1 MIIDELLAFAS
12 SRMNV
17 VPFDVLVK
25 LMSNFYTDEVVEA
38 SKQVLFETAFSNR
51 NAEPPHQYSHKRRG
65 QDKKSK
71 NIQDIISV
79 FLELPPH
86 VTPSYV
92 AKDLSNLPP
101 LNMNCFDVSALVK
114 DIEALKLHVAV
125 LHESH
130 RVLLKAQLTS
140 RPGESISSQPEI
152 RPELAARS
160 PECGPEPQ
168 PPEHQTELETQPH
181 TEPEMQQL
189 TVPETQPQTEPETHS
204 RADSVSATQH
214 TTLSLSDE
222 SVDIDSDTSED
233 GGDLRR
239 LAAIQFSKP
248 ARKRCGRQHHTEQ
261 QTVPTE
267 QPRRFNPPSQRYRY
281 SEVVKRGGNSRRPV
295 GKLPL
300 KRGTEPIAR
309 TRDTSTI
316 NASAKPPRRT
326 NANPTDNRYAAPIIG
341 RGRSSKILAAK
352 KSTSTAKGTT
362 ENRQVG
368 LFVTRLATKT
378 RAADVAA
385 HVSLETGLTVKCEP
399 IKTKY
404 DGYRSFYVKLSP
416 HDQHMLLNANL
427 WPKGVLVKAYRE

>member
-1 MIIDELLAFAS
+1 M
-12 SRMNV
+12 
-17 VPFDVLVK
+17 K
-25 LMSNFYTDEVVEA
+25 
-38 SKQVLFETAFSNR
+38 
-51 NAEPPHQYSHKRRG
+51 
-65 QDKKSK
+65 
-71 NIQDIISV
+71 
-79 FLELPPH
+79 
-86 VTPSYV
+86 
-92 AKDLSNLPP
+92 
-101 LNMNCFDVSALVK
+101 CFDVSALVK

-140 RPGESISSQPEI
+140 RPGESISSQPET

-233 GGDLRR
+233 DGDLRR

-248 ARKRCGRQHHTEQ
+248 ARKRCGRQNHTDR

-281 SEVVKRGGNSRRPV
+281 SEVVKRGGNYRRPV

-300 KRGTEPIAR
+300 KRSTEPIAR
-309 TRDTSTI
+309 MRDTSTI
-316 NASAKPPRRT
+316 NPSAKPPRRT
-326 NANPTDNRYAAPIIG
+326 NANPTDNCYAAPIIG

-352 KSTSTAKGTT
+352 KSTSTTKGTT